1 MDKYQVRFNLG
12 KGENFM
18 KWKVSDSNGN
28 SKYYSPDE
36 VCLYMKECRLVN
48 HKSTA
53 NKIYN
58 GSNKAVC
65 AWIEC
70 SEIKIDSVILRS
82 SSKKICY
89 NPKVSPNWTLSGS
102 NVDKEKF
109 KELFTVSNS
118 VRLSAA

>member
-12 KGENFM
+12 KGNNFM
-18 KWKVSDSNGN
+18 KWKVSDSDGN
-28 SKYYSPDE
+28 SKYYNPDE
-36 VCLYMKECRLVN
+36 VCLQMKECKLVN
-48 HKSTA
+48 HKNTA

-58 GSNKAVC
+58 GSNKSVC

-89 NPKVSPNWTLSGS
+89 NPKIVPNWTLDGN

-118 VRLSAA
+118 VRLSVA